1 MEGMPKVVD
10 RLGLLNNES
19 LSCSHIF
26 HYVPR
31 AIEMNLAI
39 YSYFHLS
46 SVTCKNLC
54 FYPSV
59 PFNED
64 LQELQSGIFHLIWI
78 SHKYPLLQQVSLHMP
93 NRVFSR
99 LIKCSPSNFSFSH
112 CMSSRN

>member
-1 MEGMPKVVD
+1 MPKVVD
-10 RLGLLNNES
+10 HLGLLNNES

-31 AIEMNLAI
+31 ATEMNLAI

-46 SVTCKNLC
+46 RATCKNLC

-64 LQELQSGIFHLIWI
+64 LQELQSGRFHLIWI
-78 SHKYPLLQQVSLHMP
+78 SHKYPLLHQVRLHMP
-93 NRVFSR
+93 NRVLSR
-99 LIKCSPSNFSFSH
+99 LIKRAPSNFPFSH
-112 CMSSRN
+112 CMSPRS